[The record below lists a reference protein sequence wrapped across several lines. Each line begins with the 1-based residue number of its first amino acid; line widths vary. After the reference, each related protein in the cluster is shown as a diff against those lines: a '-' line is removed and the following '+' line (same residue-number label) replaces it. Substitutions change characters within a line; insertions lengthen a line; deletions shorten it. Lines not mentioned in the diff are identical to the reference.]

1 MAAAAGKGQAISS
14 LEQGSRAM
22 RLAAM
27 GLTVDGTP
35 FDLRRYPFLFD
46 LFDEEHGDIVIRK
59 GAQLGFT
66 ACMVLRT
73 IDMAL
78 HTYKRGVL
86 YLMPTRDD
94 VSDFSKSRFDRMMKE
109 NPALSGLVSG
119 TDATNIKRI
128 GETFLYFRGSKGK
141 SGLKSIPVDAVVFDE
156 RDEMETSQVRL
167 AMTRLDGSAFRHS
180 VSLSTATIPD
190 FGVDHDYQLSDQRT
204 WMIRCGG
211 CGAWTCMEL
220 DWPDS
225 MTRDRAGKAYRACKR
240 CRKPI
245 SVRGGQWVAAHPTGR
260 EKRGY
265 WISQLCSPTVSP
277 QIILDEF
284 EDPAHD
290 PREFAN
296 SRLGLPWADAED
308 LLDETTLR
316 AVTTDQPRRRS
327 AQGPCFLGADIGKHD
342 IHYFVGEKREG
353 MLDLVDYGTVPDF
366 PDLLDVM
373 VRCNVAVAVLDE
385 MAETRKVREFKAAHG
400 EVWGCWYS
408 DAQRT
413 GYDWGVRERRVA
425 VNRTE
430 LLDQSHRIITQKLC
444 TLPRIDDRWPELV
457 KHMTN
462 LARMVTD
469 EAQTGLPKIR
479 WVVRGGR
486 KLDHFRHAFAYA
498 VLAAEQCPISERAR
512 KVISTREYG
521 SGGRSWMSA

>member
-1 MAAAAGKGQAISS
+1 MMAGKGASAPS
-14 LEQGSRAM
+14 LEQVSRAM
-22 RLAAM
+22 RLCAM

-35 FDLRRYPFLFD
+35 FDLVRYPFL
-46 LFDEEHGDIVIRK
+46 LEIFDEDSPDIVIRK

-66 ACMVLRT
+66 ACMVLRA
-73 IDMAL
+73 IDMSL
-78 HTYKRGVL
+78 HTYRRGLL

-141 SGLKSIPVDAVVFDE
+141 SALKSIPVDAVIFDE
-156 RDEMETSQVRL
+156 RDEMESSQVRL
-167 AMTRLDGSAFRHS
+167 ALTRLDGSEFRHT
-180 VSLSTATIPD
+180 VSLSTATLPD
-190 FGVDHDYQLSDQRT
+190 FGVDHDYQLSDQHA
-204 WMIRCGG
+204 WMIRCRG
-211 CGAWTCMEL
+211 CNGWTCMEL

-225 MTRDRAGKAYRACKR
+225 MTRDRSGKAYRACKR
-240 CRKPI
+240 CRREI
-245 SVRGGQWVAAHPTGR
+245 LVREGAWVPAERGR

-265 WISQLCSPTVSP
+265 WVSQLCSPTISP

-284 EDPAHD
+284 EDPGHD

-296 SRLGLPWADAED
+296 SRLGLPWADTDD
-308 LLDETTLR
+308 LLDETTLK
-316 AVTTDQPRRRS
+316 AVATDQPRRRS
-327 AQGPCFLGADIGKHD
+327 AQGPSFLGADVGKHD

-353 MLDLVDYGTVPDF
+353 LLEMIDYGTVADF

-373 VRCNVAVAVLDE
+373 RRCNVVVAVLDE

-413 GYDWGVRERRVA
+413 GYDWGAKERRVA

-430 LLDQSHRIITQKLC
+430 LLDQSHRVITQRLC

-457 KHMTN
+457 RHMTN

-469 EAQTGLPKIR
+469 AAQTGLPKIR

-512 KVISTREYG
+512 KIITPREYG
-521 SGGRSWMSA
+521 SGSRSWMSA